1 MPGRRVSPSI
11 ILGVLVAVLVV
22 LGQVEAW
29 TIDPEQAPRV
39 LIAVSVLVA
48 TGSLALVRV
57 TPDVAAI
64 LVVGSLVAK
73 DLARGPG
80 EVLTL
85 LVCGVVT
92 AFAVGLVLPALR
104 SRLTLLAVVALAAL
118 GVAVGPE
125 EAPELVFSSIA
136 LGAPWLAGTLV
147 RSSREH
153 ARTLEELVA
162 LREVESRE
170 RAQHAVSQERGA
182 IAREIHDMVGH
193 SVSLMVLQ
201 AGAAEEVLDARPDDA
216 RAAIEAIQDIGRVAL
231 DDLHRVLGLLRA
243 EDDPEPV
250 PVPGLEQLPALIES
264 FRRAGLRADCR
275 VEGIITDLP
284 SGVSLAAYRIVQ
296 EALTNVVR
304 HAGPATADVRVARE
318 RDELVL
324 QVADD
329 GKGSSAVNPGGHG
342 LVGIRERVAMYD
354 GQLVTGPR
362 ATGGFAVEARI
373 PLGGRA

>member
-1 MPGRRVSPSI
+1 VSPSI
-11 ILGVLVAVLVV
+11 VLAALVAVLVLV
-22 LGQVEAW
+22 GQVEAW
-29 TIDPEQAPRV
+29 TVDPEQAPRA
-39 LIAVSVLVA
+39 LIALCVLVA
-48 TGSLALVRV
+48 TASLLLVRV

-80 EVLTL
+80 EILTL

-92 AFAVGLVLPALR
+92 AFAVGLLLPARR
-104 SRLTLLAVVALAAL
+104 SRLTLLALIALAAL

-136 LGAPWLAGTLV
+136 LGAPWFAGTLV

-162 LREVESRE
+162 LREVEARE
-170 RAQHAVSQERGA
+170 RAQHAVAQERGA

-201 AGAAEEVLDARPDDA
+201 AGAANEVLDARPDDA
-216 RAAIEAIQDIGRVAL
+216 RAAIDAIQDVGRVAL

-243 EDDPEPV
+243 EGDSEPL
-250 PVPGLEQLPALIES
+250 PVPGLEQLPGLVES
-264 FRRAGLRADCR
+264 FRRAGLPTECQVDGTVA
-275 VEGIITDLP
+275 DLP
-284 SGVSLAAYRIVQ
+284 SGISLAAYRIVQ

-304 HAGPATADVRVARE
+304 HAGQATAHVRVGRE

-324 QVADD
+324 EITDD
-329 GKGSSAVNPGGHG
+329 GRGTPAANPAGHG

-354 GQLVTGPR
+354 GQLRSGPR